1 MTYAQNVLNNL
12 GGTMDKFLWN
22 KNSGRQMLA
31 VYKDRLSFLRRM
43 DKLKPIV
50 SSNAKDVATDLDELT
65 EARKPLVKGDRRQK
79 RD

>member
-12 GGTMDKFLWN
+12 GGTMDKFIGN

-43 DKLKPIV
+43 DKLEPIV
-50 SSNAKDVATDLDELT
+50 SSNAEDVATDLDELT